1 MFNKFL
7 IVLFVFISFHIHL
20 EANEKQLII
29 DRLMD
34 IDNFTFDFEQT
45 INKKVESGTCVIVF
59 NNKLKCN
66 YNNSAGKEVLIN
78 GNKLVVNQKRYNKTY
93 FYPISNSLFVKIL
106 NKDSLVS
113 LIQKS
118 NYKLSKNIELLYV
131 DENEKKNFIFFDKQN
146 YNLIGWKIADQL
158 QNVVNFS
165 LNIKYINSELDNAI
179 FKIPAVD

>member
-1 MFNKFL
+1 MFILINFL
-7 IVLFVFISFHIHL
+7 PNLY
-20 EANEKQLII
+20 ANEKSLII
-29 DRLMD
+29 NRL
-34 IDNFTFDFEQT
+34 IDTRNIIFSFEQLT
-45 INKKVESGTCVIVF
+45 NKKKEIGECIMVF
-59 NNKLKCN
+59 DNKLKCN
-66 YNNSAGKEVLIN
+66 YEDSMQKEVLIN
-78 GNKLVVNQKRYNKTY
+78 GKTLVVNQKRYNKTY

-131 DENEKKNFIFFDKQN
+131 DENKKKNFIFFDKQN
-146 YNLIGWKIADQL
+146 YNLIGWKIVDQL

-179 FKIPAVD
+179 FKIPAVN